1 MRVSRTLLVA
11 CACIATAACA
21 RAPTLDRT
29 FGNTAREV
37 QARQVMNPG
46 ASSTDP
52 VAGIDGR
59 SGREAYIN
67 YVDTF
72 KTPPPP
78 VAVFTFGVS
87 GTQGGG
93 R

>member
-1 MRVSRTLLVA
+1 
-11 CACIATAACA
+11 
-21 RAPTLDRT
+21 
-29 FGNTAREV
+29 
-37 QARQVMNPG
+37 MNPG